1 LLESSIQALETGWEN
16 SWLWGVPLVVTTV
29 VFHVLCLGLIDR
41 GVTSVLE
48 RTGIGRPSL
57 MRFVLVMGSVAFVAT
72 LLHGIEASIW
82 GLAFVVLGA
91 VPSVAPAMLYS
102 LNALTSYGHDTIVLL
117 GHWQLL
123 GAIEALNG
131 IMLFGLTTAF
141 LFATLQRVWF
151 LGRHRHEQ

>member
-1 LLESSIQALETGWEN
+1 MLESSIQTLEVSWEN

-29 VFHVLCLGLIDR
+29 VFRVLCLGLIDR
-41 GVTSVLE
+41 GVTDVLQ

-57 MRFVLVMGSVAFVAT
+57 MRFVLVMGTVAFVAT
-72 LLHGIEASIW
+72 VLHGIEATLW
-82 GLAFVVLGA
+82 GFAFLVLGA
-91 VPSVAPAMLYS
+91 VPAMAPAMLYS
-102 LNALTSYGHDTIVLL
+102 LNALTSFGHDTIVLF

-151 LGRHRHEQ
+151 LGRPRHDQ

>member
-1 LLESSIQALETGWEN
+1 MLESSIQALETGWEN
-16 SWLWGVPLVVTTV
+16 SWLWGVPLVVATV

-41 GVTSVLE
+41 GVTAVIE

-57 MRFVLVMGSVAFVAT
+57 MRFVLVMGTVAFVAT
-72 LLHGIEASIW
+72 VLHGIEATMW
-82 GLAFVVLGA
+82 GIAFLVLGA
-91 VPSVAPAMLYS
+91 VPTVPSAMLYS
-102 LNALTSYGHDTIVLL
+102 LNALTSFGHDSIVLL

-151 LGRHRHEQ
+151 LGRSRHEQ